1 MGVTVMP
8 EIKKWAMEVRM
19 SFEKTGMAKFISHL
33 DTVRCITRAMKRANV
48 PIWFTEGFNPHAFLT
63 FAMPLSLGFESL
75 CETVDF
81 RLMEEV
87 DLKKLANQIND
98 ALPVD
103 ITVKEIY
110 VYETSPNDI
119 RWAEYKVIFNNP
131 DNLFLEQAEKILSA
145 DEIMVLKKAKQ
156 GRKKVE
162 KEVNIKEHIK
172 SFELEN
178 DNGKL
183 VLKTVLSSGTSI
195 NINPMLLI
203 GALTKDTETDEQD
216 VDIIKIQSYT
226 ENMEVFR

>member
-1 MGVTVMP
+1 MP
-8 EIKKWAMEVRM
+8 EVKKWAMEVRM
-19 SFEKTGMAKFISHL
+19 SFKKTGMAKFISHL

-48 PIWFTEGFNPHAFLT
+48 PVWFTEGFNPHAFLT

-81 RLMEEV
+81 RLMEET
-87 DLKKLANQIND
+87 DLSELAERINN

-119 RWAEYKVIFNNP
+119 RWAEYKIIFNNP
-131 DNLFLEQAEKILSA
+131 DALLLSQAEKILSA
-145 DEIMVLKKAKQ
+145 DEILVLKKSKK
-156 GRKKVE
+156 GRNKVE

-172 SFELEN
+172 SFELIE

-183 VLKTVLSSGTSI
+183 ILNTILSSGTSI

-203 GALTKDTETDEQD
+203 GALVKNTETDEQD
-216 VDIIKIQSYT
+216 VDIIKVQSYT
-226 ENMEVFR
+226 EEMKVFR

>member
-1 MGVTVMP
+1 MP
-8 EIKKWAMEVRM
+8 EVKKWAMDVRM

-87 DLKKLANQIND
+87 DLEELATRLNN

-119 RWAEYKVIFNNP
+119 RWAEYKIIFNNP
-131 DNLFLEQAEKILSA
+131 DNALLKTAEKKLLSN
-145 DEIMVLKKAKQ
+145 EIIVEKKAKQ
-156 GRKKVE
+156 GRKKVN

-172 SFELEN
+172 SFELAEE
-178 DNGKL
+178 NGKL
-183 VLKTVLSSGTSI
+183 VLNTVLSSGTSI

-203 GALTKDTETDEQD
+203 GALVKDTGTDEQD

>member
-1 MGVTVMP
+1 MP
-8 EIKKWAMEVRM
+8 EVKKWAMDVRM
-19 SFEKTGMAKFISHL
+19 SFQKTGMAKFISHL

-87 DLKKLANQIND
+87 DLKELAERVNN

-110 VYETSPNDI
+110 ISEMSPNDI
-119 RWAEYKVIFNNP
+119 RWAEYKIIFNNP
-131 DNLFLEQAEKILSA
+131 DSLLIDKAEVILSS
-145 DEIMVLKKAKQ
+145 DEILVLKKAKQ

-172 SFELEN
+172 SFELKKS
-178 DNGKL
+178 DDKL
-183 VLKTVLSSGTSI
+183 ILNTVLSSGTSV

-203 GALTKDTETDEQD
+203 GALLKDTKTDEQD

-226 ENMEVFR
+226 ENMEEFK

>member
-1 MGVTVMP
+1 MP
-8 EIKKWAMEVRM
+8 EVKKWAMDVRM
-19 SFEKTGMAKFISHL
+19 SFQKTGMAKFISHL
-33 DTVRCITRAMKRANV
+33 DTVRCITRAMKRACV

-81 RLMEEV
+81 RLMEET
-87 DLKKLANQIND
+87 DLNELAERLNN

-110 VYETSPNDI
+110 VYETSSNDI
-119 RWAEYKVIFNNP
+119 RWAEYKIIFNNP
-131 DNLFLEQAEKILSA
+131 DNLLLGQAKKILSS
-145 DEIMVLKKAKQ
+145 DEIMVLKKSKK
-156 GRKKVE
+156 GRNKVE

-172 SFELEN
+172 SFELSE

-183 VLKTVLSSGTSI
+183 ILNTVLSSGTSI

-203 GALTKDTETDEQD
+203 GALVKDTATDEQD
-216 VDIIKIQSYT
+216 VDVIKVQSYT
-226 ENMEVFR
+226 ENMDIFR

>member
-1 MGVTVMP
+1 MP
-8 EIKKWAMEVRM
+8 EVKKWAMDVRM

-87 DLKKLANQIND
+87 DLNELKERLNK

-110 VYETSPNDI
+110 VYETSANDI
-119 RWAEYKVIFNNP
+119 RWAEYKIIFNNP
-131 DNLFLEQAEKILSA
+131 DNLLLGQAEMILSS
-145 DEIMVLKKAKQ
+145 DKIIVLKKSKK
-156 GRKKVE
+156 GRNKVE

-172 SFELEN
+172 SFDLTE

-183 VLKTVLSSGTSI
+183 VLNTVLSSGTSI

-203 GALTKDTETDEQD
+203 GALVKDTETDEQD
-216 VDIIKIQSYT
+216 VDIIKVESYT
-226 ENMEVFR
+226 EKMEIFR

>member
-1 MGVTVMP
+1 MP
-8 EIKKWAMEVRM
+8 EVKKWAMEVRM
-19 SFEKTGMAKFISHL
+19 SFQKTGMAKFISHL
-33 DTVRCITRAMKRANV
+33 DTVRCITRAMKRACV
-48 PIWFTEGFNPHAFLT
+48 PIWYTEGFNPHAFLT

-87 DLKKLANQIND
+87 DLEELSERIDN

-119 RWAEYKVIFNNP
+119 RWAEYKIIFNNP
-131 DNLFLEQAEKILSA
+131 DALLLDKAESVLSA

-172 SFELEN
+172 SFELNNE
-178 DNGKL
+178 DGKL
-183 VLKTVLSSGTSI
+183 ILNTVLSSGTSI

-203 GALTKDTETDEQD
+203 GALVKDTQNDEQD
-216 VDIIKIQSYT
+216 VDIIKKQSYT
-226 ENMEVFR
+226 ENMEEFK

>member
-1 MGVTVMP
+1 MGVNVMP
-8 EIKKWAMEVRM
+8 EVKKWAMEVRM
-19 SFEKTGMAKFISHL
+19 SFQKTGMAKFISHL

-48 PIWFTEGFNPHAFLT
+48 PIWYTEGFNPHAFLT

-81 RLMEEV
+81 RLMEET
-87 DLKKLANQIND
+87 DLSELAERINN

-110 VYETSPNDI
+110 VYETSSNDI

-131 DNLFLEQAEKILSA
+131 DNLLLEKAEKILSA

-178 DNGKL
+178 DDGKL

-216 VDIIKIQSYT
+216 VDIIKVQSYT

>member
-1 MGVTVMP
+1 MP
-8 EIKKWAMEVRM
+8 EVKKWAMDVRM

-33 DTVRCITRAMKRANV
+33 DTVRLITRSMKRANV

-87 DLKKLANQIND
+87 DLEELATSLNN

-103 ITVKEIY
+103 VTVKEIY

-119 RWAEYKVIFNNP
+119 RWAEYKIIFNNP
-131 DNLFLEQAEKILSA
+131 DNKLLETAENILSSN
-145 DEIMVLKKAKQ
+145 EIIVEKKAKQ
-156 GRKKVE
+156 GRKKVA

-172 SFELEN
+172 SFELTEE
-178 DNGKL
+178 NGKL
-183 VLKTVLSSGTSI
+183 ILHTVLSSGTSI

-203 GALTKDTETDEQD
+203 GALVKDTGTDEQD
-216 VDIIKIQSYT
+216 VDIIKIQSYK

>member
-1 MGVTVMP
+1 MP
-8 EIKKWAMEVRM
+8 EVKKWAMDVRM
-19 SFEKTGMAKFISHL
+19 SFQKTGMAKFISHL
-33 DTVRCITRAMKRANV
+33 DTVRCITRAMKRACV

-81 RLMEEV
+81 RLMEET
-87 DLKKLANQIND
+87 DLTELAERINN

-110 VYETSPNDI
+110 VYETLPNDI
-119 RWAEYKVIFNNP
+119 RWAEYKIIFNNP
-131 DNLFLEQAEKILSA
+131 DELLLAQAEKILSS
-145 DEIMVLKKAKQ
+145 DEIMVMKKGKQ

-172 SFELEN
+172 SFELSE
-178 DNGKL
+178 DSGKL
-183 VLKTVLSSGTSI
+183 ILNTILSSGTSV

-203 GALTKDTETDEQD
+203 GALVKDTQTDEQD
-216 VDIIKIQSYT
+216 VDVIKVQSYT
-226 ENMEVFR
+226 ENIEIFR

>member
-1 MGVTVMP
+1 MP
-8 EIKKWAMEVRM
+8 EVKKWAMDVRM
-19 SFEKTGMAKFISHL
+19 SFQKTGMAKFISHL

-48 PIWFTEGFNPHAFLT
+48 PVWFTEGFNPHAFLT

-81 RLMEEV
+81 RLMEET
-87 DLKKLANQIND
+87 DLNELAERLNN

-110 VYETSPNDI
+110 VYETSSNDI
-119 RWAEYKVIFNNP
+119 RWADYKIIFNNP
-131 DNLFLEQAEKILSA
+131 DSLLLGQAEKILSS
-145 DEIMVLKKAKQ
+145 DEIMVLKKSKK
-156 GRKKVE
+156 GRNKVE

-172 SFELEN
+172 SFELSE

-183 VLKTVLSSGTSI
+183 ILNTVLSSGTSI

-203 GALTKDTETDEQD
+203 GALVKDTKTDEQD
-216 VDIIKIQSYT
+216 VDIIKVQSYT
-226 ENMEVFR
+226 ENMEIFK

>member
-1 MGVTVMP
+1 MP
-8 EIKKWAMEVRM
+8 EVKKWAMDVRM
-19 SFEKTGMAKFISHL
+19 SFQKTGMAKFISHL
-33 DTVRCITRAMKRANV
+33 DTVRCITRAMKRACV

-81 RLMEEV
+81 RLMDEP
-87 DLKKLANQIND
+87 DLNELAERLNN

-119 RWAEYKVIFNNP
+119 RWAEYKIIFNNP
-131 DNLFLEQAEKILSA
+131 DKLLSRQAEKILSS
-145 DEIMVLKKAKQ
+145 DEIMVLKKSKK
-156 GRKKVE
+156 GRNKVE

-172 SFELEN
+172 SFELSEE
-178 DNGKL
+178 NGKL
-183 VLKTVLSSGTSI
+183 ILNTVLSSGTSV

-203 GALTKDTETDEQD
+203 GALVKNTATDEQD
-216 VDIIKIQSYT
+216 VDIIKVQSYT
-226 ENMEVFR
+226 ENMEIFK

>member
-1 MGVTVMP
+1 MP
-8 EIKKWAMEVRM
+8 EVKKWAMEVRM
-19 SFEKTGMAKFISHL
+19 SFQKTGMAKFISHL
-33 DTVRCITRAMKRANV
+33 DTVRCITRAMKRACV
-48 PIWFTEGFNPHAFLT
+48 PIWYTEGFNPHAFLT

-87 DLKKLANQIND
+87 DLEELAERINN

-110 VYETSPNDI
+110 VHETSPNDI
-119 RWAEYKVIFNNP
+119 RWAEYKIIFNNP
-131 DNLFLEQAEKILSA
+131 DALLLDKAESVLSA

-162 KEVNIKEHIK
+162 KEVNIKEYIK
-172 SFELEN
+172 SFELNNE
-178 DNGKL
+178 DGKL
-183 VLKTVLSSGTSI
+183 ILNTVLSSGTRI

-203 GALTKDTETDEQD
+203 GALVKDTQTDDQD

-226 ENMEVFR
+226 ENMEIFK

>member
-1 MGVTVMP
+1 MP
-8 EIKKWAMEVRM
+8 EVKKWAMDVRM
-19 SFEKTGMAKFISHL
+19 SFQKTGMAKFISHL
-33 DTVRCITRAMKRANV
+33 DTVRCITRAMKRACV

-81 RLMEEV
+81 RLMEET
-87 DLKKLANQIND
+87 DLTELAERINN

-110 VYETSPNDI
+110 VYETLPNDI
-119 RWAEYKVIFNNP
+119 RWAEYKIIFNNP
-131 DNLFLEQAEKILSA
+131 DDALLSQAEKILSS
-145 DEIMVLKKAKQ
+145 DEIMVMKKGKQ

-172 SFELEN
+172 SFELSE
-178 DNGKL
+178 DSGKL
-183 VLKTVLSSGTSI
+183 ILNTILSSGTSV

-203 GALTKDTETDEQD
+203 GALVKDTQTDEQD
-216 VDIIKIQSYT
+216 VDIIKVQSYT

>member
-1 MGVTVMP
+1 MP

-19 SFEKTGMAKFISHL
+19 SFQKTGMAKFISHL

-48 PIWFTEGFNPHAFLT
+48 PVWFTEGFNPHAFLT

-81 RLMEEV
+81 RLVEEV
-87 DLKKLANQIND
+87 DLNELAERLNK

-110 VYETSPNDI
+110 VYETLPNDI
-119 RWAEYKVIFNNP
+119 RWAEYKIIFNNP
-131 DNLFLEQAEKILSA
+131 DDLLLAQAEKILSA
-145 DEIMVLKKAKQ
+145 DEIIVLKKAKK
-156 GRKKVE
+156 GRNKVE

-178 DNGKL
+178 DDSKL

-216 VDIIKIQSYT
+216 VDIIKVQSYT

>member
-1 MGVTVMP
+1 MP
-8 EIKKWAMEVRM
+8 EVKKWAMDVRM
-19 SFEKTGMAKFISHL
+19 SFQKTGMAKFISHL

-48 PIWFTEGFNPHAFLT
+48 PVWFTEGFNPHAFLT

-81 RLMEEV
+81 RLMEET
-87 DLKKLANQIND
+87 DLNELAERINN

-110 VYETSPNDI
+110 TYETSPNDI
-119 RWAEYKVIFNNP
+119 RWAEYKIIFNNP
-131 DNLFLEQAEKILSA
+131 DNLLLGQAEKILSA
-145 DEIMVLKKAKQ
+145 DEIVVLKKSKK
-156 GRKKVE
+156 GRNKVE

-172 SFELEN
+172 SFELNE

-183 VLKTVLSSGTSI
+183 ILITVLSSGTSV

-203 GALTKDTETDEQD
+203 GALVKDTQTDEQD
-216 VDIIKIQSYT
+216 VDIIKVQSYT
-226 ENMEVFR
+226 ENMEIFR

>member
-1 MGVTVMP
+1 
-8 EIKKWAMEVRM
+8 M

-33 DTVRCITRAMKRANV
+33 DTVRCITRAMKRACV

-81 RLMEEV
+81 RLMEEI
-87 DLKKLANQIND
+87 DLNELASKIND

-110 VYETSPNDI
+110 VNETSPNDI
-119 RWAEYKVIFNNP
+119 RWAEYKIVFNNP
-131 DNLFLEQAEKILSA
+131 DKLLMENAEKVLSA
-145 DEIMVLKKAKQ
+145 DEIHVLKKGKQ
-156 GRKKVE
+156 GRRKVE

-172 SFELEN
+172 SFELIEE
-178 DNGKL
+178 NGKL
-183 VLKTVLSSGTSI
+183 ILNTILSSGTSN

-203 GALTKDTETDEQD
+203 GALVKDTNTDEQD
-216 VDIIKIQSYT
+216 VDIIKVQSFT
-226 ENMEVFR
+226 ENMEIFK

>member
-1 MGVTVMP
+1 MP
-8 EIKKWAMEVRM
+8 EVKKWAMEVRM
-19 SFEKTGMAKFISHL
+19 SFQKTGMAKFISHL

-48 PIWFTEGFNPHAFLT
+48 PIWYTEGFNPHAFLT

-87 DLKKLANQIND
+87 DLKKIANQIND

-131 DNLFLEQAEKILSA
+131 DNLLLEQAEKILSA
-145 DEIMVLKKAKQ
+145 DKIMVLKKAKQ

-178 DNGKL
+178 DDGKL

-216 VDIIKIQSYT
+216 VDIIKVQSYT

>member
-1 MGVTVMP
+1 MP
-8 EIKKWAMEVRM
+8 EVKKWAMDVRM

-33 DTVRCITRAMKRANV
+33 DTVRCITRAMKRACV

-87 DLKKLANQIND
+87 DLKELAERVND

-110 VYETSPNDI
+110 IPEMSPNDI
-119 RWAEYKVIFNNP
+119 RWAEYKIVFNNP
-131 DNLFLEQAEKILSA
+131 DKLLSEKAEAVLSS
-145 DEIMVLKKAKQ
+145 DEILVLKKAKQ

-172 SFELEN
+172 SFELIE
-178 DNGKL
+178 DNNKL
-183 VLKTVLSSGTSI
+183 ILKTVLSSGTSV
-195 NINPMLLI
+195 NINPMLII
-203 GALTKDTETDEQD
+203 GALVKDTDTDEQD
-216 VDIIKIQSYT
+216 VDIIKVQSFT
-226 ENMEVFR
+226 ENMEIFR

>member
-1 MGVTVMP
+1 MP
-8 EIKKWAMEVRM
+8 EVKKWAMDVRM

-33 DTVRCITRAMKRANV
+33 DTVRLITRSMKRACV

-81 RLMEEV
+81 RLMEEL
-87 DLKKLANQIND
+87 DLDDLAKRLND

-103 ITVKEIY
+103 VTVKEIY
-110 VYETSPNDI
+110 VPAMSPNDI
-119 RWAEYKVIFNNP
+119 HWAEYKIIFNNP
-131 DNLFLEQAEKILSA
+131 DKILLDQAEKILSS
-145 DEIMVLKKAKQ
+145 DEIMVMKKGKQ

-172 SFELEN
+172 SFELKN
-178 DNGKL
+178 DDGKF
-183 VLKTVLSSGTSI
+183 VLNTVLSSGTST

-203 GALTKDTETDEQD
+203 GALVKDTETDEQD
-216 VDIIKIQSYT
+216 VDIIKVQSYT
-226 ENMEVFR
+226 DDMKEFR

>member
-1 MGVTVMP
+1 MP
-8 EIKKWAMEVRM
+8 EVKKWAMDVRM
-19 SFEKTGMAKFISHL
+19 SFQKTGMAKFISHL
-33 DTVRCITRAMKRANV
+33 DTVRLITRSMKRACV

-63 FAMPLSLGFESL
+63 FAMPLSLGFESY

-87 DLKKLANQIND
+87 DLEELKVRLNN

-119 RWAEYKVIFNNP
+119 RWAEYKIIFNNP
-131 DNLFLEQAEKILSA
+131 DNKLLETAEKILSS
-145 DEIMVLKKAKQ
+145 DEIIVEKKAKQ
-156 GRKKVE
+156 GRKKVN
-162 KEVNIKEHIK
+162 KEVNIKEYIK
-172 SFELEN
+172 SFELSEE
-178 DNGKL
+178 NGKL
-183 VLKTVLSSGTSI
+183 VLKTILSSGTSM

-203 GALTKDTETDEQD
+203 GALVKDTETDEQD
-216 VDIIKIQSYT
+216 VDIIKIESYT

>member
-1 MGVTVMP
+1 MP
-8 EIKKWAMEVRM
+8 EVKKWAMDVRM

-87 DLKKLANQIND
+87 DLNELEERIND

-103 ITVKEIY
+103 MTVKEIY
-110 VYETSPNDI
+110 IYDTSPNDI
-119 RWAEYKVIFNNP
+119 RWAEYKIIFNNP
-131 DNLFLEQAEKILSA
+131 DNLLLGQAEMILSS
-145 DEIMVLKKAKQ
+145 DEIMVLKKSKK
-156 GRKKVE
+156 GRNKVE

-172 SFELEN
+172 SFDLTE

-183 VLKTVLSSGTSI
+183 VLNTVLSSGTSI

-203 GALTKDTETDEQD
+203 GALVKDTETDEQD
-216 VDIIKIQSYT
+216 VDIIKIQSYK
-226 ENMEVFR
+226 ENMEVFK

>member
-1 MGVTVMP
+1 MP
-8 EIKKWAMEVRM
+8 EVKKWAMDVRM

-33 DTVRCITRAMKRANV
+33 DTVRLITRSMKRANV

-87 DLKKLANQIND
+87 DLEELATRLNN

-103 ITVKEIY
+103 VTVKEIY

-119 RWAEYKVIFNNP
+119 RWAEYKIIFNNP
-131 DNLFLEQAEKILSA
+131 DNKLLETAENKLSA
-145 DEIMVLKKAKQ
+145 DEIFVLKKAKQ

-172 SFELEN
+172 SFELNKE
-178 DNGKL
+178 DGKL
-183 VLKTVLSSGTSI
+183 ILNTVLSSGTSM

-203 GALTKDTETDEQD
+203 GALVKDTETDEYD
-216 VDIIKIQSYT
+216 VDIIKIESYT
-226 ENMEVFR
+226 DDMKVFR

>member
-1 MGVTVMP
+1 MP
-8 EIKKWAMEVRM
+8 EVKKWAMDVRM

-33 DTVRCITRAMKRANV
+33 DTVRLITRSMKRANV

-87 DLKKLANQIND
+87 DLEELATRLNN

-103 ITVKEIY
+103 VTVKEIY

-119 RWAEYKVIFNNP
+119 RWAEYKIIFNNP
-131 DNLFLEQAEKILSA
+131 DNKLLETAENILSSN
-145 DEIMVLKKAKQ
+145 EIIVEKKAKQ
-156 GRKKVE
+156 GRKKVN

-172 SFELEN
+172 SFELTEE
-178 DNGKL
+178 NGKL
-183 VLKTVLSSGTSI
+183 ILNTVLSSGTSI

-203 GALTKDTETDEQD
+203 GALVKDTGTDEQD
-216 VDIIKIQSYT
+216 VDIIKIQSYK